1 MVPCASNSVRDHRK
15 ATNFALR
22 DLHEVG
28 FVNGLRNKLN
38 YKLSNQYR
46 TNIIVIANIREF
58 PYSDL
63 PGVWRRFSRLNTK
76 FVASKLTVISNTLKD
91 LELLISFPGC
101 GRKRWSW
108 ANVFKS
114 CSARYHGKKNWDVSA
129 TENNHKITYVW
140 VMVTQTQAPT
150 QEMKRK
156 KKKFPHD
163 SLRLAYRLAFAVLSR
178 MTWKYRK
185 RKASVFA
192 PVAPLSLKIAQMR
205 IRAW

>member
-1 MVPCASNSVRDHRK
+1 MVPCASNSVKDHGK

-38 YKLSNQYR
+38 YKLSSQYR

-63 PGVWRRFSRLNTK
+63 SGVWRGFSRLNTK
-76 FVASKLTVISNTLKD
+76 FVASKLTVISNTPKD

-108 ANVFKS
+108 ANDFKS
-114 CSARYHGKKNWDVSA
+114 CSARYHGKKN
-129 TENNHKITYVW
+129 
-140 VMVTQTQAPT
+140 
-150 QEMKRK
+150 
-156 KKKFPHD
+156 
-163 SLRLAYRLAFAVLSR
+163 
-178 MTWKYRK
+178 
-185 RKASVFA
+185 
-192 PVAPLSLKIAQMR
+192 
-205 IRAW
+205 